1 MKATIEITN
10 DFVRIYEG
18 DEEIVGW
25 VSDEWDEDPS
35 ILPSIANAILIA
47 SGDNGIKELK
57 RTLGKLTSGDYVSE
71 ENRVR
76 ILDVVFEG
84 ERYEVQWNDRD
95 KCSDG
100 TFGENVD
107 VEKMSIEDY
116 DRLMDFVRKE
126 LSK

>member
-10 DFVRIYEG
+10 DFVIIYEG

-57 RTLGKLTSGDYVSE
+57 RTLGKLTSGDYVDE
-71 ENRVR
+71 VNRVR

-95 KCSDG
+95 KSSEG

-107 VEKMSIEDY
+107 VEKMGREDY
-116 DRLMDFVRKE
+116 ARLMDFVRQE

>member
-1 MKATIEITN
+1 MKATIKITN
-10 DFVRIYEG
+10 DFVRIYERE
-18 DEEIVGW
+18 EEIVGW

-35 ILPSIANAILIA
+35 ILPTIANAILIA

-95 KCSDG
+95 KSSEG

-107 VEKMSIEDY
+107 VEKMSREDY

>member
-1 MKATIEITN
+1 MKATIKITN

-18 DEEIVGW
+18 EEEIVGW

-95 KCSDG
+95 MSSEG

-107 VEKMSIEDY
+107 VEKMSREDY
-116 DRLMDFVRKE
+116 IRLMDFVRKE